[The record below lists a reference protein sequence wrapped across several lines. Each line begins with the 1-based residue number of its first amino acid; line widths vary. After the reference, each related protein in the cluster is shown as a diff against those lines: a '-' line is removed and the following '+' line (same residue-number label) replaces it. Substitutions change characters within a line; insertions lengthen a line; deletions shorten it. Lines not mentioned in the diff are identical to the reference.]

1 MLQVLDLDVDVSV
14 ISISVTVSR
23 VKCALRRM
31 IYLIGKTDLEISNL
45 VFRFIHYLVNI
56 KLSSSNI
63 VRLCESL

>member
-1 MLQVLDLDVDVSV
+1 MLQVLGLDVDVSV